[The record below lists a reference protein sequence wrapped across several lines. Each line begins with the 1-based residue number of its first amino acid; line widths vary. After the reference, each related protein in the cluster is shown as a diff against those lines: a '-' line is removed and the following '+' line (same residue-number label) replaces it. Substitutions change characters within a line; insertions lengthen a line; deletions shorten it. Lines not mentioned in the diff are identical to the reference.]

1 VRVID
6 QARLAFREGSSDKV
20 YEVDLVEV
28 ASGQYVVNF
37 RYGRRGSALRDGTK
51 TPAPV
56 PLAKAR
62 SIFGKLVAEKTAGG
76 YQPIAA
82 AGAAGAAGAPGRG
95 AAGRGGGGGSGGGG
109 SGGSGG
115 GGDDDDD
122 DASEAPGSAAATG
135 RAIVERLRLGHR
147 GEGPTGPVVWKAGDR
162 DLRAAEPALLELLSA
177 RPPSGVKVEP
187 WQHTVL
193 AALVRC
199 GTTAS
204 LDRLAEIAGNAR
216 QPTHVRDVA
225 RLAIARI
232 APASA
237 PELARPFLPPALAIA
252 LERRDAAGL
261 ARAAEELLASDPVKA
276 QAAAVG
282 LYLLDRTGE
291 PATRPGEDAPVVRP
305 ALLAFARV
313 ARLPSREAAIV
324 RSLYRLAE
332 LRRDGELFALCARR
346 IDEHTG
352 ARPFGPLTRRYF
364 RRRVARVL
372 RRLARAGSPDYVRMA
387 SAILLSYTEEDAE
400 APRLEAQ
407 GGPYDRFAR
416 YHALNDVIYGQSPRY
431 ERAHHGKSTW
441 RCRGGYR
448 PGQPAPAAREER
460 FPALWDRAPEA
471 LWHLLGAARAT
482 PVLEFAAKAMRA
494 NRAYVE
500 ALSDEA
506 VAAVLGG
513 GHPIAQRLVFDL
525 VKSRPLST
533 PLARGALGSELD
545 EAHVWV
551 LLWIASHPD
560 RAAGDPE
567 LLSLLLT
574 GRTAQIRDA
583 GLALGRGRALPADV
597 ARSAAA
603 RAIAILLGLPD
614 GDVAAARAAGAAA
627 ALLAMLAAPLRE
639 LADDVLRDLIRHP
652 LAALGELAGEIML
665 RHGRRDE
672 LPHDLLELLLASPH
686 AGVRL
691 LGARLLATTPAE
703 IAKDDLDALE
713 LFATSANRELREG
726 TRTLL
731 GEIARRFP
739 EESRALADRL
749 IDGLLRPQPE
759 GVPAHIISL
768 LRGEL
773 ASALPRKP
781 AALILRLCG
790 ALSPHAREAGGLLLP
805 QLAPDDLGLDD
816 LARLASS
823 EVLAIRQG
831 AWSLARASADRYRLA
846 PVALSRLVD
855 SPWEDTRDFATGLI
869 RGELADALTAD
880 AIIAICDSI
889 RPEVQ
894 ALGKA
899 LLHEKWQSGDA
910 GRYLVRLAEHPS
922 QNLQLLV
929 SGLLEHHALGD
940 LERLRVLVPYLVTV
954 LSQVNR
960 GHVAKQ
966 RVMALLRREA
976 ARSAE
981 AAALLA
987 PVLDRQ
993 SATIAITQKHPLIA
1007 ALVDVHEAHPQ
1018 VPVPIRVARPA
1029 PHARIKGGR

>member
-37 RYGRRGSALRDGTK
+37 RYGRRGAALRDGTK

-56 PLAKAR
+56 PLGKAR
-62 SIFGKLVAEKTAGG
+62 AVFDKLVAEKTAGG

-82 AGAAGAAGAPGRG
+82 AGAAGAARPTARA
-95 AAGRGGGGGSGGGG
+95 AAGRGGS
-109 SGGSGG
+109 SSS
-115 GGDDDDD
+115 DDDD
-122 DASEAPGSAAATG
+122 DASAAAGSAAATE

-162 DLRAAEPALLELLSA
+162 DLRAAEPALLELLTA
-177 RPPSGVKVEP
+177 RPPSGVKPEP

-204 LDRLAEIAGNAR
+204 LGRLAEIAGNAR

-232 APASA
+232 DPARA
-237 PELARPFLPPALAIA
+237 PELARSLLPPALAAA
-252 LERRDAAGL
+252 LDRRDAAGL
-261 ARAAEELLASDPVKA
+261 ARAAEELLATDPVKA

-282 LYLLDRTGE
+282 LSLLDRTGE
-291 PATRPGEDAPVVRP
+291 PVARPGGEVDPIVRP
-305 ALLAFARV
+305 AVLALARV
-313 ARLPSREAAIV
+313 ARLSNREAAVV

-352 ARPFGPLTRRYF
+352 ARPFGPRTRSYL
-364 RRRVARVL
+364 RRRVARIL

-387 SAILLSYTEEDAE
+387 SAILLAYTEEDAQ

-416 YHALNDVIYGQSPRY
+416 YHALNDIIYGQSPRY
-431 ERAHHGKSTW
+431 ERAHHGKATW
-441 RCRGGYR
+441 RCRRGYR
-448 PGQPAPAAREER
+448 PGQPAPAVREER
-460 FPALWDRAPEA
+460 YPALWDRAPEA

-525 VKSRPLST
+525 VRARPLS
-533 PLARGALGSELD
+533 PALARGALGSELD

-583 GLALGRGRALPADV
+583 GLALVRGRALPDDV

-603 RAIAILLGLPD
+603 RALAILLGLPD
-614 GDVAAARAAGAAA
+614 DAAAQERAAGAAA
-627 ALLAMLAAPLRE
+627 ALLAALAAPLRE
-639 LADDVLRDLIRHP
+639 LSGDVLRDLIRHP
-652 LAALGELAGEIML
+652 LAALGELAGELML
-665 RHGRRDE
+665 RHAQRDE

-713 LFATSANRELREG
+713 LFATSGNRELREG

-739 EESRALADRL
+739 DAARALADRL
-749 IDGLLRPQPE
+749 VEGLVRPQPE
-759 GVPAHIISL
+759 GVPAHIVSL
-768 LRGEL
+768 LRAEF
-773 ASALPRKP
+773 AAVLPHKP

-805 QLAPDDLGLDD
+805 QVAPDDLGLDD
-816 LARLASS
+816 LARLASN
-823 EVLAIRQG
+823 EILAIRQG

-846 PVALSRLVD
+846 PVALARLVD
-855 SPWEDTRDFATGLI
+855 SAWEDTRDFAAGLI
-869 RGELADALTAD
+869 RGELKAALTAD

-899 LLHEKWQSGDA
+899 LLHEAWQTADA

-929 SGLLEHHALGD
+929 SGLLDHYVSGD
-940 LERLRVLVPYLVTV
+940 LEQLRTLVPYLVTV

-966 RVMALLRREA
+966 RVLALLRREA

-993 SATIAITQKHPLIA
+993 SATIAVTQKHPLIA
-1007 ALVDVHEAHPQ
+1007 AMVDVHEAHPD
-1018 VPVPIRVARPA
+1018 VPVPIRVAKPA
-1029 PHARIKGGR
+1029 PHARAKGGR